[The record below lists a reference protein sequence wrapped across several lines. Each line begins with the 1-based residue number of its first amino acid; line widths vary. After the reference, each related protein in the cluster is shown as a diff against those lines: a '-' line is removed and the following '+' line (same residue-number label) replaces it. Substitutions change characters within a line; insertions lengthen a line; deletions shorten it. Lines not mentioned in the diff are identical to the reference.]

1 MMADTDMPVE
11 ARARHETRLASAKPA
26 EDGDLSWMPAWRLRE
41 LIGARQI
48 SPVEVADHF
57 LARIAEL
64 DPKLHAFRQVDA
76 EGARAQAG
84 RAEAAVMAGETLGPL
99 HGVPVALKEFLPIK
113 GLSWRDLSLPNEGVP
128 RDLIAPRDALETER
142 MRAAG
147 AVLIGPTVAGLV
159 VREFGDS
166 DRMPLNPWDTDR
178 VCGDSSSGSACAA
191 SSAMTPLTVSG
202 DGLGSTRLPAAF
214 CGLVGLHPTR
224 GLVPSFEWEHIGT
237 RPVSTY
243 GPMTR
248 DVRDAAT
255 VLSVLAGPDG
265 RDQMGLQDDP
275 DDYLTDIDAG
285 AAGMRLVWSDDFGY
299 ASQFAVEESP
309 RVIET
314 VRMAAFRLAAAGAE
328 LSITDQV
335 FENPGWAANTV
346 LMGDPTISVS
356 VQPTREDAVRVR
368 ETRQRI
374 WLALRRVLSEFD
386 FILTPTILS
395 IAPTRKAWADNGVAQ
410 GFSGLYTAMTGVANL
425 LGWPAMSVPAGLV
438 DGMPVGLQIL
448 GRPKSEDRM
457 LQLAQAF
464 LTTRDQDPALD
475 PAQGP
480 MR

>member
-1 MMADTDMPVE
+1 MTVDTDLPVGV
-11 ARARHETRLASAKPA
+11 RPRHETRLASAKPA
-26 EDGDLSWMPAWRLRE
+26 GDDDLSWMPAWRLRE
-41 LIGARQI
+41 LIGARAL
-48 SPVEVADHF
+48 SPVEVTEHF
-57 LARIAEL
+57 LARIADL
-64 DPKLHAFRQVDA
+64 DPQLHAFRQVDA
-76 EGARAQAG
+76 DGARAQAKQ
-84 RAEAAVMAGETLGPL
+84 AEAAVMAGETLAPL
-99 HGVPVALKEFLPIK
+99 HGIPVAMKEFLQIK
-113 GLSWRDLSLPNEGVP
+113 GLSWRDLSLPNDGVP
-128 RDLIAPRDALETER
+128 RDLVAPRDSLEAER

-147 AVLIGPTVAGLV
+147 AVLVGPTVAGLV

-166 DRMPLNPWDTDR
+166 DRMPLNPWDTER

-191 SSAMTPLTVSG
+191 SSAMTPLTISG

-243 GPMTR
+243 GPLAR

-255 VLSVLAGPDG
+255 VLAGLAGPDG

-275 DDYLTDIDAG
+275 PDYLANLDGG
-285 AAGMRLVWSDDFGY
+285 AKGMRLVWSDDFGY
-299 ASQFAVEESP
+299 ASDFAVEESH

-314 VRMAAFRLAAAGAE
+314 VRAAAFQLASAGAE
-328 LSITDQV
+328 MRVTDEV
-335 FENPGWAANTV
+335 FENPGWVANTV

-356 VQPTREDAVRVR
+356 TQPSRADAVRVR

-374 WLALRRVLSEFD
+374 WTALRRVLSEVD

-395 IAPTRKAWADNGVAQ
+395 IAPTRKAWADGGVAQ

-438 DGMPVGLQIL
+438 DGMPVGLQII
-448 GRPKSEDRM
+448 GRPNSEARM

-464 LTTRDQDPALD
+464 LTTRE
-475 PAQGP
+475 
-480 MR
+480 